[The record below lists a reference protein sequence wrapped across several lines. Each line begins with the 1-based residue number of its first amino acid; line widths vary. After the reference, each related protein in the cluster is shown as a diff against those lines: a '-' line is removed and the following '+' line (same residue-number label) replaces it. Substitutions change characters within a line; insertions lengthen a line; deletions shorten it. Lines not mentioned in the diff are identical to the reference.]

1 MFVRTIGFALLQVLH
16 ETFITLAK
24 TYMEFSP
31 NATSGWRNQLRRL
44 QVMCVQRCSST
55 KCAGLVRGIFD
66 DSMQWLWDAV
76 VTSLKSI
83 VGADADVDVD
93 LFIAVDDSGAFI
105 SSQHFV
111 NFLIHVREVVFAVHE
126 VLGDSCWPPWLHKAA
141 EKALVAVKI
150 GLKRHWKTCVTENL
164 NIEMFKFFQVVLTC
178 GGLLSGQAVAD
189 VLATFN
195 ACGDGEGCMN
205 RNWPLPHTL
214 FQEEG
219 GGAASEGFL
228 FSETASRRAGTVLPF
243 LVSTCLRGVFLLV
256 SGKRLWFRDR
266 DFDRL
271 WDLVSHLV
279 SQAMNTCDK
288 ASLLAARK
296 VLQLHWNATCG
307 GTIALLKGRLPK
319 LVRDLDSALT
329 F

>member
-1 MFVRTIGFALLQVLH
+1 
-16 ETFITLAK
+16 
-24 TYMEFSP
+24 
-31 NATSGWRNQLRRL
+31 
-44 QVMCVQRCSST
+44 
-55 KCAGLVRGIFD
+55 
-66 DSMQWLWDAV
+66 MQWLWDAV

-126 VLGDSCWPPWLHKAA
+126 VLGDSCWPPWLDKAA

-164 NIEMFKFFQVVLTC
+164 NISMFKFFQVVLTC

-189 VLATFN
+189 LLATFN
-195 ACGDGEGCMN
+195 ACGDGAGCMN
-205 RNWPLPHTL
+205 CNWPLPHTL
-214 FQEEG
+214 FPEEG
-219 GGAASEGFL
+219 GGAASECFF
-228 FSETASRRAGTVLPF
+228 FSETTIRRAGTVLPF
-243 LVSTCLRGVFLLV
+243 LVATCRRGVFLLV
-256 SGKRLWFRDR
+256 SGKRSWHRDC
-266 DFDRL
+266 DRV

-296 VLQLHWNATCG
+296 VLQLHWNASYG
-307 GTIALLKGRLPK
+307 GTTAVLKKGRLGWFHRRIKIIKKSNPEIK
-319 LVRDLDSALT
+319 LNQTISSMV
-329 F
+329 